1 MNINKYPEIQPGKKL
16 FKRVYIAILL
26 WTVGKAVQVAAKVD
40 KEVKEELAK
49 LPNNF
54 TLRMMV
60 APEKAF
66 PLFFYAKMLPAF
78 IADKGRLLYGIQMFI
93 HKDKDGKIVYQ
104 GADPK
109 GKKVDLSLI
118 FKNIEAAWL
127 VLSFQ
132 ESTATGYMHDRFI
145 VEGDLVH
152 ACRFVRVLD
161 IVEVFLLPKIIAKL
175 AVKRY
180 PKWSEMNPIR
190 KYVKRIVIYLLAY
203 IQ

>member
-1 MNINKYPEIQPGKKL
+1 MNINKYPEIHPGMKL
-16 FKRVYIAILL
+16 FKRVYVAILL

-40 KEVKEELAK
+40 KKVREELDR

-66 PLFFYAKMLPAF
+66 PLFFYAKMLPSF
-78 IADKGRLLYGIQMFI
+78 VSDKGLLLYGIQMFI
-93 HKDKDGKIVYQ
+93 HKDKEGKIQYL
-104 GADPK
+104 GADPR
-109 GKKVDLSLI
+109 GKKVDLSI
-118 FKNIEAAWL
+118 VFKNIEAAWL

-132 ESTATGYMHDRFI
+132 ESTATGYMHDRFV

-152 ACRFVRVLD
+152 ALRFVRVLD

-180 PKWSEMNPIR
+180 PKWSEMSPMR
-190 KYVKRIVIYLLAY
+190 KFVKRVVIYLRAY
-203 IQ
+203 TA

>member
-1 MNINKYPEIQPGKKL
+1 MNINKYPQIRPGKKL
-16 FKRVYIAILL
+16 FKRVYVAIML
-26 WTVGKAVQVAAKVD
+26 WTVGKAIQVAAKVD
-40 KEVKEELAK
+40 KEVKEELAR

-66 PLFFYAKMLPAF
+66 PLFFYAKTLPAF
-78 IADKGRLLYGIQMFI
+78 VVDKGLLFYGIQMLL
-93 HKDKDGKIVYQ
+93 HKDKEGKIKYL

-109 GKKVDLSLI
+109 GKKVDLNI
-118 FKNIEAAWL
+118 VFKNIEAAWL

-132 ESTATGYMHDRFI
+132 ESIATAYMHDRFV

-152 ACRFVRVLD
+152 SLTFVRVLD

-180 PKWSEMNPIR
+180 PKWSEMSPLR
-190 KYVKRIVIYLLAY
+190 KFVKRVVIYIRAY
-203 IQ
+203 TF

>member
-1 MNINKYPEIQPGKKL
+1 MNINKYPELRPGKKI
-16 FKRVYIAILL
+16 FKTVYVSILL
-26 WTVGKAVQVAAKVD
+26 WTVGKAVQVAAKID
-40 KEVKEELAK
+40 KKVKEELDK

-60 APEKAF
+60 APEKEF

-78 IADKGRLLYGIQMFI
+78 VMDKGLLLCGVQMFI
-93 HKDKDGKIVYQ
+93 HKDKEGKIKYI

-109 GKKVDLSLI
+109 GKKADLSVI
-118 FKNIEAAWL
+118 FTNIESAWL

-132 ESTATGYMHDRFI
+132 ESTATAYMHGRFV
-145 VEGDLVH
+145 VEGDLPH
-152 ACRFVRVLD
+152 SLAFVRVLD

-180 PKWSEMNPIR
+180 PKWS
-190 KYVKRIVIYLLAY
+190 
-203 IQ
+203 